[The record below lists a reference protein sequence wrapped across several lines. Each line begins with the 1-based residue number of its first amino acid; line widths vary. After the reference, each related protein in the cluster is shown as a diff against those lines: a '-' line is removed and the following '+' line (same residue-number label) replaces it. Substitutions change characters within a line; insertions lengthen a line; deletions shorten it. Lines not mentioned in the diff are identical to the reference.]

1 MQMEFGKSI
10 KYYSHGL
17 WKRAGDHNILFL
29 AEALSFSILVCIVPF
44 VLIGFSV
51 GGLIL
56 EESDFLRQ
64 LDTFIDVVVPY
75 PENARFV
82 KEIVADQAGEFL
94 FYKNLAG
101 TVGFIGLVFA
111 SSALFSTIRS
121 IFAAV
126 YPIKKARSVVVSKLF
141 DLMMILVVMM
151 LFLVA
156 ATLLPV
162 VQVFDHLAGESGVLG
177 GVIVARLE
185 PLLLEAGSIV
195 AVIIVLFIV
204 HRLVP
209 VTRPPKGAALVAALS
224 TTVLWFAA
232 QQLFGA
238 YIVHVATFKK
248 IYGAYVAAIVV
259 VFWIYYTAI
268 VFILGAEIGQL
279 YRERRDAA
287 SSR

>member
-1 MQMEFGKSI
+1 MEISKSM
-10 KYYSHGL
+10 KYYLHGV
-17 WKRAGDHNILFL
+17 WKRTGDHNILFM

-56 EESDFLRQ
+56 EESDFLRK

-82 KEIVADQAGEFL
+82 KEIVAAQADEFL

-101 TVGFIGLVFA
+101 TLGFVGLLFA

-121 IFAAV
+121 IFGSV
-126 YPIKKARSVVVSKLF
+126 YPVKKARSVVVSKLF
-141 DLMMILVVMM
+141 DLMMILVVMV

-162 VQVFDHLAGESGVLG
+162 VQVFEHLAGESGLFG
-177 GVIVARLE
+177 GVIIARLE

-195 AVIIVLFIV
+195 AVVIVLFLV

-224 TTVLWFAA
+224 TTILWFAA

-238 YIVHVATFKK
+238 YIAHVATFKK

-268 VFILGAEIGQL
+268 VFIIGAEIGQL
-279 YRERRDAA
+279 YRERREKHSAGL
-287 SSR
+287 